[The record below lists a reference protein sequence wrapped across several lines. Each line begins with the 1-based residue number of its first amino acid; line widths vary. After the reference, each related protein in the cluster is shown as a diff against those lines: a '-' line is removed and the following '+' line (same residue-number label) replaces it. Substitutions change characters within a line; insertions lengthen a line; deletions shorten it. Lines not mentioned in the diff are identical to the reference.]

1 MCSSQIFV
9 ALHFLTVSLYSKKTK
24 NQEKIKRLS
33 KTNSELMKRYEKRT
47 KKQPKIKKQNQ
58 KKSKK
63 YEKTQNKKHPKK

>member
-1 MCSSQIFV
+1 M
-9 ALHFLTVSLYSKKTK
+9 
-24 NQEKIKRLS
+24 S

-63 YEKTQNKKHPKK
+63 HEKTQNKKTPKNIDALYRYKIKTLSNVIQV